1 MAQAKK
7 TTNSKTKAK
16 TASARASKKS
26 NKPNVNMAFAI
37 MIVVSIFVM
46 FCIYFPQTCGVLGDA
61 VKRFFVFLFGAPA
74 VILPIALFG
83 LSIYLISKKNLKK
96 LSIKSVYVFIAT
108 VLVSGIWYIFGNE
121 EVVPLFSAAP
131 SILSAGG
138 CGVFGELV
146 AKYAVMYFGRIIPAI
161 IYILILLCLISLI
174 FKISLIRLIAGF
186 FASTKEESQEVR
198 KQQSYEAGK
207 KARRAV
213 EDATSSTL
221 RTIKNHSID
230 FDVDDIEI
238 SKKKKEEKKK
248 KELGEFVEEASD
260 FSEKPVSDA
269 NDFAVEEASFDEI
282 LAKIDMETGE
292 IIEEPTPTE
301 RAMEIMNEEAG
312 ANVSNAPKR
321 EEPLSAEQEKGLRA
335 ELDSN
340 AAKEPIYYEFPPLRL
355 LAPAKKRSS
364 DTREELKETANKLV
378 STLKSFGVDVKLSQ
392 VSRGPVVTR
401 YELQPSVG
409 VKVSKITNLSDD
421 IALNLAATAVRIEAP
436 IPGKAAIGIEIPNK
450 EVSAVTL
457 REVIETEEFKSA
469 KSKLSVAMGMDIT
482 GKPVIG
488 DIAKMPHVLIAGA
501 TGSGKSVC
509 INSIIASILYKADPN
524 EVKLIL
530 IDPKVVELQV
540 YNGIPHLLIPVVT
553 EPKKASGA
561 LGWAVSEMVR
571 RYNLFAE
578 NGVRDLVGY
587 NEVLALDGEPT
598 LPQIVIVVDELAD
611 LMMVAPKEIEDS
623 ICRLAQMARAAGMHL
638 IVATQRPSV
647 NVITGVIK
655 ANIPSRIAF
664 AVSSQIDSRTI
675 LDGAG
680 AEKLLG
686 KGDMLFMPMGA
697 SKPKRLQG
705 AFVTDKEV
713 EAIVDFVKGKSE
725 AKYDE
730 DITEKINA
738 ETQVDSDMEDCD
750 ELLPKAIEIAIA
762 SGSISTSMVQ
772 RRLGV
777 GYARA
782 GRIIDQMEA
791 RGIISGADGAKP
803 RNVLVSSDDLM

>member
-7 TTNSKTKAK
+7 TTKKPAQ
-16 TASARASKKS
+16 SKKS
-26 NKPNVNMAFAI
+26 SNAASKESNKAPNINLIFFI
-37 MIVVSIFVM
+37 MLVVSIFSALCMYV
-46 FCIYFPQTCGVLGDA
+46 PQVCGVLGEV
-61 VKRFFVFLFGAPA
+61 VKRFFVYLFGVAA
-74 VILPIALFG
+74 VLLPIALFG
-83 LSIYLISKKNLKK
+83 LSIYLVLKKNLKK
-96 LSIKSVYVFIAT
+96 FAIKSVYSFIAFI
-108 VLVSGIWYIFGNE
+108 LLAGMWYISGKE
-121 EVVPLFSAAP
+121 EIVELFSSSP
-131 SILSAGG
+131 VILSVGG
-138 CGVFGELV
+138 CGIFGMV
-146 AKYAVMYFGRIIPAI
+146 AAKYAVMYFGHIISALVFI
-161 IYILILLCLISLI
+161 MILLCLASLI
-174 FKISLIRLIAGF
+174 FKISFIRLLVGF
-186 FASTKEESQEVR
+186 FKSTKEESEEV
-198 KQQSYEAGK
+198 KKEQAYEAG
-207 KARRAV
+207 RRARQV
-213 EDATSSTL
+213 AKDVKESTL
-221 RTIKNHSID
+221 RTLKNHSID
-230 FDVDDIEI
+230 FDVEDM
-238 SKKKKEEKKK
+238 KKDKSQNEKKSGL
-248 KELGEFVEEASD
+248 EDVINSSFEED
-260 FSEKPVSDA
+260 NNKQEKS
-269 NDFAVEEASFDEI
+269 NDENDIDEI
-282 LAKIDMETGE
+282 FKKLDLETGE
-292 IIEEPTPTE
+292 IIEPEPLLKAE
-301 RAMEIMNEEAG
+301 KLMQEEASE
-312 ANVSNAPKR
+312 NVRERVKR
-321 EEPLSAEQEKGLRA
+321 EAPLSKEQENGLRA

-340 AAKEPIYYEFPPLRL
+340 ASKEPIYYEFPPTKL
-355 LAPAKKRSS
+355 LASAKKKSG

-378 STLKSFGVDVKLSQ
+378 ATLKSFGVEVKLSQ

-409 VKVSKITNLSDD
+409 VKVSKITNLADD

-450 EVSAVTL
+450 EVSAVML
-457 REVIETEEFKSA
+457 REVIETEEFQTS

-488 DIAKMPHVLIAGA
+488 DISKMPHVLIAGA

-509 INSIIASILYKADPN
+509 INSIITSILYKADPN

-553 EPKKASGA
+553 EPKKAAGA
-561 LGWAVSEMVR
+561 LGWAVSEMIR

-578 NGVRDLVGY
+578 NNVRDLVGY

-598 LPQIVIVVDELAD
+598 LPQIVIIVDELAD

-623 ICRLAQMARAAGMHL
+623 ICRLAQMARAAGMYL

-713 EAIVDFVKGKSE
+713 EAIVDFVKEKSE

-738 ETQVDSDMEDCD
+738 DTQVDNDMEDCD

-762 SGSISTSMVQ
+762 SGNISTSMVQ

-803 RNVLVSSDDLM
+803 RNVLVSSEDLM